1 MAEEQK
7 QNNNEIEEK
16 KRIEELEKRI
26 KELEEKLAE
35 SEKLKQEYLEGWQR
49 ERANFLNY
57 QKDVNKRIEEIVKL
71 ANEELITELLNVL
84 DSFDIS
90 INSLNIEGLTPT
102 EKNIV
107 RGLELIQSQLLNI
120 LKLKGL
126 EQISVKKGD
135 MFDPTIHEAMEVVE
149 GEKEGEIVEEI
160 IKGYKLNGKLIR
172 PAKVKIIKP
181 RTFLG

>member
-1 MAEEQK
+1 MAEEKEQ
-7 QNNNEIEEK
+7 QNNKTEWK
-16 KRIEELEKRI
+16 GKLEELEKKI

-35 SEKLKQEYLEGWQR
+35 SEKLKEEYLEGWQR

-90 INSLNIEGLTPT
+90 ISSLNIEGLTPT
-102 EKNIV
+102 ERNIV
-107 RGLELIQSQLLNI
+107 KGLELIQSQLLNI

-135 MFDPTIHEAMEVVE
+135 LFDPSIHEAMELVE
-149 GEKEGEIVEEI
+149 GEKDGEIVEEI

-172 PAKVKIIKP
+172 PAKVKIFKKSNK
-181 RTFLG
+181 

>member
-1 MAEEQK
+1 MAEEKEQ
-7 QNNNEIEEK
+7 QNNKTEWK
-16 KRIEELEKRI
+16 GKLEELEKKI

-35 SEKLKQEYLEGWQR
+35 SEKLKGEYLEGWQR

-57 QKDVNKRIEEIVKL
+57 QKDVNKHIEEIVKL

-90 INSLNIEGLTPT
+90 ISSLNIEGLTPT
-102 EKNIV
+102 ERNIV
-107 RGLELIQSQLLNI
+107 KGLELIQSQLLNI

-135 MFDPTIHEAMEVVE
+135 LFDPSIHEAMELVE
-149 GEKEGEIVEEI
+149 GEKDGEIVEEI

-172 PAKVKIIKP
+172 PAKVKIFKKSNK
-181 RTFLG
+181 